1 MAGQRESCEQG
12 AMQHRRRIKHEI
24 SFEQRIAKLAQRVRE
39 EADRL
44 PPGDKEKREA
54 LLKKIGQAE
63 IALSICAWLNSAE
76 PRSSA

>member
-1 MAGQRESCEQG
+1 MLG
-12 AMQHRRRIKHEI
+12 RRRIKHKI
-24 SFEQRIAKLAQRVRE
+24 SFEERIAILAERVRE
-39 EADRL
+39 EVDRL